1 MTFLQPL
8 LLFGLPLI
16 ALPVLIHLFN
26 RLRYRTMAWAAMM
39 FLLSATRQSTRHEKL
54 RHILV
59 LVCRTL
65 AVLALLLAMARPL
78 IGGWLGWA
86 MSAAPDTVVLLLDRS
101 ASMEQLDVVN
111 QKTKRELAIERF
123 REAAGTLGQGSRYV
137 LIDSATRQPQ
147 EISGPDILSSLTLAG
162 PSDTASDIPAMLE
175 SAVDYVTANQPGETE
190 IWLAS
195 DFQSADWQPGNARW
209 DAFRERVASLPQQVR
224 VRLLAMTEHAPEN
237 IAITMT
243 DVRRQKTAT
252 GYKLSISVETTRSST
267 KEITFPLTVVHEG
280 ARSTVDMT
288 MSGQQLRFHH
298 ELDLGDRARSG
309 WGYVELPADL
319 NARDNIA
326 YFAYG
331 EEVHLKSL
339 VAGPSSPVRRLLRVA
354 AAPAPGI
361 LNHSADEV
369 SPEKLADTKLSEA
382 ALIVWQ
388 GGIRAANDNAAL
400 KTFVEDGGVLV
411 CYPTGNAAD
420 AGTSLF
426 DLAGWGDTEKTTAD
440 KPWRIGS
447 WNNEQG
453 PLAST
458 REGQELPM
466 TDLACVQ
473 RQTIVNGGA
482 VLASFEDG
490 KPFLTRQTLGR
501 GALYFCATLPAADW
515 SNLDDG
521 MVLVPMTQR
530 MVDEGGG
537 RLGGAM
543 AVDCGEPL
551 PGGVDAGW
559 TRFDREGEGA
569 AVGMPVLAG
578 VYRREMQMAAVNRPV
593 SEHLWEV
600 IDESKAREL
609 FGAVPLRLFEEKGG
623 ASARLQSELW
633 RTFLWV
639 MLLLLIAEAAL
650 ALPGRTDPTPAVN
663 GAGRVMAMAGAGKGA
678 G

>member
-59 LVCRTL
+59 LICRTL

-78 IGGWLGWA
+78 VGGWLGWA

-101 ASMEQLDVVN
+101 ASMEQFDVVN
-111 QKTKRELAIERF
+111 QLTKRELAIQRF

-147 EISGPDILSSLTLAG
+147 EISGPDVLSSLTLAG
-162 PSDTASDIPAMLE
+162 PSDTASDIPALLE
-175 SAVDYVTANQPGETE
+175 SAVDYVVNSQPGETE

-195 DFQSADWQPGNARW
+195 DFQSADWQPGSSRW
-209 DAFRERVASLPQQVR
+209 ESFRERVASLPQQVR
-224 VRLLAMTEHAPEN
+224 VRMLAMTEHAPEN
-237 IAITMT
+237 IAISMT
-243 DVRRQKTAT
+243 EVRRQKTAT
-252 GYKLSISVETTRSST
+252 GYKLSLAVEISRSST
-267 KEITFPLTVVHEG
+267 KEIALPLTVVHEG

-288 MSGQQLRFHH
+288 VSGQQLRFHH

-309 WGYVELPADL
+309 WGYVELPADA
-319 NARDNIA
+319 NHRDNIA

-339 VAGPSSPVRRLLRVA
+339 VAAAASPVRRLLRVS

-361 LNHSADEV
+361 LNHSADELA
-369 SPEKLADTKLSEA
+369 PEKLADAKLDEA
-382 ALIVWQ
+382 ALVVWQ
-388 GGIRAANDNAAL
+388 SGIQVANANATL
-400 KTFVEDGGVLV
+400 KKFVEDGGTLI

-420 AGTSLF
+420 AGATLF
-426 DLAGWGDTEKTTAD
+426 GGAGWGEPEKTTAD

-453 PLAST
+453 PLSST
-458 REGQELPM
+458 REGQELPL
-466 TDLACVQ
+466 TDLSCVQ

-490 KPFLTRQTLGR
+490 KPFLTRQTVGR
-501 GALYFCATLPAADW
+501 GAVYFCATLPAADW
-515 SNLDDG
+515 SSLNDG
-521 MVLVPMTQR
+521 MVLVPMMQR
-530 MVDEGGG
+530 LVEEGGG

-543 AVDCGEPL
+543 AVDCGQPL
-551 PGGVDAGW
+551 PGGSEAGW
-559 TRFDREGEGA
+559 TRFDKQGEGTM
-569 AVGMPVLAG
+569 VGTPVTAG
-578 VYRREMQMAAVNRPV
+578 VYRREMQLAAVNRPAA
-593 SEHLWEV
+593 EHLAEV
-600 IDESKAREL
+600 IDEEKAREL
-609 FGAVPLRLFEEKGG
+609 FGAISLRLFEEKGG
-623 ASARLQSELW
+623 ASARLQTELW

-650 ALPGRTDPTPAVN
+650 ALPGRAKTAPSID
-663 GAGRVMAMAGAGKGA
+663 GAGRAMAMAGAGKGA
-678 G
+678 N